1 MPSLITFLTSIESG
15 HWYRHQAAVFYEG
28 QEKPEEVLSY
38 LKTGLEA
45 NQSRFA
51 ACFDRQ
57 VCDSS

>member
-1 MPSLITFLTSIESG
+1 MPFLIPFRTFIESG

-45 NQSRFA
+45 NQSRSA
-51 ACFDRQ
+51 ACFDWQ